1 MAVEERKLAEDDKEL
16 PKEKL
21 GRSDGQQTHTTNN
34 TNISFTKEKVETKGR
49 AKNSKWIVPYKFQF
63 IGYTKKREKEGT
75 KK

>member
-1 MAVEERKLAEDDKEL
+1 MSKRREKTLIGKDTTLLMAVEERKLAEDDKEL

-49 AKNSKWIVPYKFQF
+49 AKNSK
-63 IGYTKKREKEGT
+63 
-75 KK
+75 

>member
-49 AKNSKWIVPYKFQF
+49 AKNSK
-63 IGYTKKREKEGT
+63 
-75 KK
+75 